1 MEAKKQ
7 LQKGTIISEK
17 LKEPDN
23 YKIILIN
30 DDYTPMDFVVAILI
44 ELFNKSPEE
53 AEILMMK
60 VHNTGEAVIGVY
72 VYDIA
77 TTKCFQ
83 VLTAAKNN
91 GFPLQCRIEKL

>member
-44 ELFNKSPEE
+44 ELFNKSPE
-53 AEILMMK
+53 
-60 VHNTGEAVIGVY
+60 
-72 VYDIA
+72 
-77 TTKCFQ
+77 
-83 VLTAAKNN
+83 
-91 GFPLQCRIEKL
+91 